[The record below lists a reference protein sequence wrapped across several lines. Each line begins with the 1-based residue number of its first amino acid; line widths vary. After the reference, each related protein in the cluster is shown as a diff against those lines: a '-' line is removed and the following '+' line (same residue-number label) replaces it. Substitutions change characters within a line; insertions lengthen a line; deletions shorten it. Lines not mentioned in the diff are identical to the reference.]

1 MTRIAWGVLALATL
15 LGVVAQTG
23 AAGKGA
29 KTVLV
34 GRQSEGQGGAGAN
47 ATSSSPIVSANGRLV
62 AFTSEATNLGGDITN
77 DVNAF
82 LYDRKRKRLELI
94 SRASKSAGG
103 APANGDSSVDG
114 ISADGRYVVFT
125 TQATNLGGPITA
137 GVANV
142 YVYDRER
149 RRVQLVSRQSKGDGG
164 AGGDGA
170 SGDAS
175 MSADARMVAF
185 ATTAD
190 NLEGPAAD
198 VNNVYVY
205 DRRHKRVKLVSRQ
218 SKGDGGA
225 GGDGDSERPAISADG
240 RVVAFESEADNLGGP
255 IEDHDNVYAYDR
267 VKRRVGLVSRRGD
280 TGADADSGNVAVS
293 ATGRYVAFRT
303 FAENLGGPVQ
313 PAVPSIYLHDRERG
327 RLELISRRSG
337 KAGNGADAVS
347 YRPAISGG
355 GRFVAFDTEAQ
366 NLGGN
371 PQALQNIYLYD
382 RERRRVELI
391 SRRGRSGP
399 AADGNSTDPSISPN
413 GRFVAFVSSADNLPG
428 PAAGSPFASVY
439 LRDRGR

>member
-47 ATSSSPIVSANGRLV
+47 ATSSSPIVSANGRSV

-149 RRVQLVSRQSKGDGG
+149 RRVQ
-164 AGGDGA
+164 
-170 SGDAS
+170 
-175 MSADARMVAF
+175 
-185 ATTAD
+185 
-190 NLEGPAAD
+190 
-198 VNNVYVY
+198 
-205 DRRHKRVKLVSRQ
+205 LVSRQ

-391 SRRGRSGP
+391 SRRGRKGP